1 MKWRFSVGEETKND
15 DIRWRTRT
23 NLRDDG
29 VSGLRWKLHR
39 KNGGGVDLILDLNV
53 EWILS

>member
-39 KNGGGVDLILDLNV
+39 KNGGGGDLILDLDV